1 LATAKIFRI
10 NLRLLIISTDFVLS
24 PVYREIDKAEVEG
37 NRFFIHL
44 SRVKKEL
51 EAIQK
56 AENKKN
62 NFLMILGDNIYNNI
76 SFNKNICF
84 DLSQQKIKIEIEQI
98 PCWYKTVCGF
108 VSIG

>member
-1 LATAKIFRI
+1 
-10 NLRLLIISTDFVLS
+10 LLIISTDFVLS

-62 NFLMILGDNIYNNI
+62 NFLMILGDNIYKI
-76 SFNKNICF
+76 FRLTKIYVLIYPNKKLKLK
-84 DLSQQKIKIEIEQI
+84 LSKFHVGIKR
-98 PCWYKTVCGF
+98 F
-108 VSIG
+108 VVLCLLGNAKKKGI